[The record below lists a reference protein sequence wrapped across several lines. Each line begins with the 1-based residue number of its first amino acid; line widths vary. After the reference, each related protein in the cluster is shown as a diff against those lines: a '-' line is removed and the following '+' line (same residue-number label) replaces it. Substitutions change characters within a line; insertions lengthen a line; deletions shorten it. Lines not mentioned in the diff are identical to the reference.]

1 MDPDLTLGVW
11 WNEFLPTL
19 LHQQSS
25 VADHNVQAEG
35 RRGRGHP
42 QGSKGRVGCG
52 GGAVRNFGIDGA
64 EDAQGLTEEKNR
76 CD

>member
-1 MDPDLTLGVW
+1 
-11 WNEFLPTL
+11 
-19 LHQQSS
+19 
-25 VADHNVQAEG
+25 
-35 RRGRGHP
+35 
-42 QGSKGRVGCG
+42 VGCG